1 MQMFEDNMFLEASI
15 GAYSMKILKEVVSY
29 LSKQEI
35 KNPILLKKTMSDK
48 NKNEIC
54 EKIIK
59 SIGDSILHKLLNNK
73 YFRKNQNEEIG
84 YCNN

>member
-1 MQMFEDNMFLEASI
+1 
-15 GAYSMKILKEVVSY
+15 
-29 LSKQEI
+29 
-35 KNPILLKKTMSDK
+35 MSDK
-48 NKNEIC
+48 NKNEIF

-59 SIGDSILHKLLNNK
+59 SIGDSILYKLLNNK